1 MTAPGPRGRTFAKGM
16 IASIGLGLLAWW
28 IVSGLGICPPE
39 GEWALECR
47 EEASRIGLGAGGIV
61 AGFVA
66 FIAAAVALR
75 ERRASPRSGEGG
87 E

>member
-1 MTAPGPRGRTFAKGM
+1 MTARGLRGRTFAKGM
-16 IASIGLGLLAWW
+16 IAAIGLGLVAWW
-28 IVSGLGICPPE
+28 IVAGLGICPRE

-47 EEASRIGLGAGGIV
+47 EEASRIGLRAGGLV

-66 FIAAAVALR
+66 FITAAVALQ
-75 ERRASPRSGEGG
+75 RRRGPPMSREGG

>member
-16 IASIGLGLLAWW
+16 IAAIGLGLLAWW
-28 IVSGLGICPPE
+28 IVGGLGICPSE

-47 EEASRIGLGAGGIV
+47 QEASRIGLRAGAIA

-66 FIAAAVALR
+66 FVTAAIGLR
-75 ERRASPRSGEGG
+75 ERPGSPMSGEGG